1 MEVSDPGIHS
11 VAIFMGKM
19 GKKDSKAVTAGG
31 IPTGLSGGIP
41 PAVVSHQVQAGIL
54 ILDVISF
61 LFYVIWEKGK
71 KIHN

>member
-31 IPTGLSGGIP
+31 IPLGLSGGIP
-41 PAVVSHQVQAGIL
+41 PVVASHLVRSGIL
-54 ILDVISF
+54 IPDAITF
-61 LFYVIWEKGK
+61 LFYVIWEKGQ
-71 KIHN
+71 